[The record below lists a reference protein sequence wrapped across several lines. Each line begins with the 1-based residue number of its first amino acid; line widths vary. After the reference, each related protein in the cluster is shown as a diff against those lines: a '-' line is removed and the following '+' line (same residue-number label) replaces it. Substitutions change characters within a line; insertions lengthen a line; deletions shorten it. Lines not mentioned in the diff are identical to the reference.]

1 MLSSHHGIEK
11 FWKDKYKL
19 ASHAGDEE
27 EKLMS
32 LLFPSELFQYQSC
45 YNNTDRGW

>member
-19 ASHAGDEE
+19 ASQARDEE